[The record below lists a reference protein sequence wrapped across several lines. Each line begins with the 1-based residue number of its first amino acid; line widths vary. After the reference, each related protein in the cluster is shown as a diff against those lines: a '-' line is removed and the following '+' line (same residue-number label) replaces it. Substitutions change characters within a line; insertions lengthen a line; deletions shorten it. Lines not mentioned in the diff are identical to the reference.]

1 MVGVV
6 VGLPLVVESAE
17 SFVESVESGERVS
30 CFFSGLR
37 TACCDG
43 QQQ

>member
-6 VGLPLVVESAE
+6 VGWPLVVESAE
-17 SFVESVESGERVS
+17 SFVESVERRVS